1 MIVANKNSGDHQCIA
16 GWEKRKS
23 KEQGKSI
30 FALSPTYEFMEFT
43 LIEFLIRKFYKRG
56 ASSRNS
62 KTRSEFCFA
71 PRTVNLRTFII

>member
-30 FALSPTYEFMEFT
+30 FRPHSPTYEFMEFT

-56 ASSRNS
+56 ASPATARQGANFVSHRG
-62 KTRSEFCFA
+62 
-71 PRTVNLRTFII
+71 L